1 MGRVSGKV
9 AIVTGAAGGMGRA
22 HALALAREGA
32 KVMVTDLNEKGLRQ
46 TADDVAAAGGSATV
60 QRHDVAHASDWQ
72 AVVEATIEAYGKIDV
87 LVNNAGIGLVATL
100 EQTTDEQWDNI
111 FAVNCK
117 SAFLGCRAVLP
128 EMKKTGNASIINVS
142 SNFALIGRA
151 MFSAYSASKGAV
163 RSFSKALAAET
174 AADGIRVNSLHPG
187 LVATDLTKHVIETP
201 EMLERILGPALQ
213 RRAADPSEI
222 SGAVVYLAS
231 DESSFMTGTELIIDG
246 GYTTA

>member
-1 MGRVSGKV
+1 MGRISGKV

-46 TADDVAAAGGSATV
+46 TADEVAAAGGSAIV
-60 QRHDVAHASDWQ
+60 QCHDVAHASDWQ
-72 AVVEATIEAYGKIDV
+72 VVVGATVAAYGKIDV
-87 LVNNAGIGLVATL
+87 LVNNAGIGLVASL

-151 MFSAYSASKGAV
+151 MFTAYSASKGAV